1 MKRYVFIAATL
12 ILSACAPTTHQE
24 NSAAQRSALSVNAGT
39 DAPNDH
45 SRTDRIIQEDVIIG
59 GVLGGLVGAFL
70 DADRDDRIHASE
82 VRYHRACN
90 QGNAY
95 FSKARQTRDLEER
108 IAFMQE
114 GIRYC
119 PDNPAAHN
127 DLGLGLMLWGDLTA
141 ARTQFAY
148 ALRLEPDYN
157 PALINLSRIQYNQQP
172 GQKKGHRSER
182 SGPAA
187 RDAGN
192 AVHRGSRERLIR
204 HYQNSEEHLER
215 RKKWS
220 DRQKK
225 LIKQNGGFD

>member
-1 MKRYVFIAATL
+1 MKVNQTVIDELSDAIVEGMKRLGDVKAEAQSQIRSVLETAFQNFDIVTREQMEV
-12 ILSACAPTTHQE
+12 QE
-24 NSAAQRSALSVNAGT
+24 ALLT
-39 DAPNDH
+39 
-45 SRTDRIIQEDVIIG
+45 
-59 GVLGGLVGAFL
+59 
-70 DADRDDRIHASE
+70 
-82 VRYHRACN
+82 
-90 QGNAY
+90 
-95 FSKARQTRDLEER
+95 KTRKQISDLEER